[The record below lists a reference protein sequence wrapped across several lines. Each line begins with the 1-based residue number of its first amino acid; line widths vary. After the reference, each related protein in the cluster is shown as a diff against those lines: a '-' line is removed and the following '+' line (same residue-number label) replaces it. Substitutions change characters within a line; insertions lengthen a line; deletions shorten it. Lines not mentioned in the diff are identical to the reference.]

1 MPEREAGWGFRP
13 DVAGLRGV
21 AVLAVV
27 LYHAAFPGVTGGF
40 VGVDVFFVISGFLIT
55 GLLWQELTTTGTVGL
70 ARFYGARARR
80 LLPAGMTVLGLVVV
94 ASAWW
99 LPSLRARSVVV
110 DALASAVYVGNYRF
124 ALRGTDYLAADGA
137 ASPFQHYWSLGV
149 EEQFYLLWPA
159 LLIGTVWVG
168 RRAQAWSGRGGV
180 HRRVVAGPPV
190 MPVVLVVIGVA
201 LVSVMVSLH
210 WTYTAGPWAFFSL
223 PSRAWELAIGG
234 LIALSVPLWRQLP
247 SALAAVVGWA
257 GLLLIL
263 LACVRLGSS
272 TPYPGVAALL
282 PVLGTALVIA
292 GGCAQLQKGVGL
304 ALSQR
309 PLRQLG
315 RYSYCWYL
323 WHWPVLV
330 FATVVIGHAPGL
342 EARGIAVVLSA
353 GLAVLTTHAVEDPVR
368 FATCLRNGPARSL
381 LVGGATTVVG
391 VIVTLLALLAV
402 PIPVG
407 SGAPAHAPRLS
418 TAAAP
423 PAPSAQAARQVSPR
437 LAALPSPLEELTAQV
452 QAVVAASI
460 TTEAVPS
467 NLTPSLADAAAD
479 KARPFQ
485 DGCLL
490 TWTAIPQATCAY
502 GDTASS
508 TTIALIGDS
517 HATQWFPTLEH
528 IAAQRQWRLEAFTK
542 TTCPLLVNLPIHS
555 PYLGREYTECEQW
568 RTEIVERIQ
577 AQRPALVI
585 LGMSRRYAQDFQFT
599 TYGPPW
605 LTSLTRTV
613 AHIHT
618 TGATVLV
625 LGPIP
630 DPLTSVPTC
639 LSAHL
644 DSFSACAPDRTSAL
658 NTAGIT
664 AEQAATAAGGGYYAD
679 LTSLFCTPSRCP
691 VVVGD
696 NLVFRDD
703 NHLTTSYAHWLA
715 PVISAHINDAMANNP
730 PNPASANPRDHQTEA
745 TPATPQL
752 RSSPGNN

>member
-1 MPEREAGWGFRP
+1 
-13 DVAGLRGV
+13 
-21 AVLAVV
+21 

-55 GLLWQELTTTGTVGL
+55 GLLWRELTTTGTVGL

-80 LLPAGMTVLGLVVV
+80 LLPAGITVLGFVVV

-110 DALASAVYVGNYRF
+110 DALASAVYAGNYRF

-159 LLIGTVWVG
+159 LLIGTVWLC
-168 RRAQAWSGRGGV
+168 RHAQALSGRGGA

-190 MPVVLVVIGVA
+190 IPVVLVMTGVA
-201 LVSVMVSLH
+201 LVSVMISLH

-247 SALAAVVGWA
+247 SALAAVAGWA
-257 GLLLIL
+257 GLMLIL

-304 ALSQR
+304 ALTQR

-315 RYSYCWYL
+315 RYSYSWYL
-323 WHWPVLV
+323 WHWPLLV
-330 FATVVIGHAPGL
+330 FAPVVIGHALGL

-368 FATCLRNGPARSL
+368 FATCLRTCPARSL
-381 LVGGATTVVG
+381 LVGGATTAVG

-437 LAALPSPLEELTAQV
+437 LAALPSPVEELTAQV
-452 QAVVAASI
+452 QAVVAASV

-479 KARPFQ
+479 KAHPFQ

-490 TWTAIPQATCAY
+490 TWTAIRQATCAY

-528 IAAQRQWRLEAFTK
+528 IAQQRQWRLEAFTK
-542 TTCPLLVNLPIHS
+542 TTCPLLVDLPIHS

-613 AHIHT
+613 AQIHA

-644 DSFSACAPDRTSAL
+644 DSASACAPDRTSAL

-691 VVVGD
+691 VVVED

-745 TPATPQL
+745 TPARPHL
-752 RSSPGNN
+752 RSSPGDK

>member
-1 MPEREAGWGFRP
+1 
-13 DVAGLRGV
+13 
-21 AVLAVV
+21 LAVV
-27 LYHAAFPGVTGGF
+27 FYHAAFPGLTGGF

-55 GLLWQELTTTGTVGL
+55 GLLWQELMTTGTVRLG
-70 ARFYGARARR
+70 RFYGARARR
-80 LLPAGMTVLGLVVV
+80 LLPVGITVLAVVVV

-99 LPSLRARSVVV
+99 LPPLRARSVLV
-110 DALASAVYVGNYRF
+110 DALASALYAGNYRF
-124 ALRGTDYLAADGA
+124 ALRGTDYLAADGS

-149 EEQFYLLWPA
+149 EEQFYLLWPV
-159 LLIGTVWVG
+159 LLIGCVWIARHAHVS
-168 RRAQAWSGRGGV
+168 SGRGGA
-180 HRRVVAGPPV
+180 HRRVVPGPTMTPV
-190 MPVVLVVIGVA
+190 MLVMIGLVLVSLVI
-201 LVSVMVSLH
+201 SLH

-234 LIALSVPLWRQLP
+234 LVALSVPLWRQLP
-247 SALAAVVGWA
+247 SVLAALAGWVG
-257 GLLLIL
+257 LVLIL
-263 LACVRLGSS
+263 LACVRCGAS

-292 GGCAQLQKGVGL
+292 GGCTQPRAGVGI

-315 RYSYCWYL
+315 RYSYSWYL

-330 FATVVIGHAPGL
+330 FAPLVTGHALGL
-342 EARGIAVVLSA
+342 QARGVAVALSA
-353 GLAVLTTHAVEDPVR
+353 GLAVLTTHTLENPIR
-368 FATCLRNGPARSL
+368 FATCLRHCPARSL
-381 LVGGATTVVG
+381 LMGGATTAMG
-391 VIVTLLALLAV
+391 LTATLLAFLAV

-418 TAAAP
+418 TAVP
-423 PAPSAQAARQVSPR
+423 PSSAESDRRITPR
-437 LAALPSPLEELTAQV
+437 LAAAPSPLQALTAQV
-452 QAVVAASI
+452 QAIVAAS
-460 TTEAVPS
+460 TDTQAVPS

-479 KARPFQ
+479 KALPFR

-490 TWTAIPQATCAY
+490 SWTVIRQSSCVY

-528 IAAQRQWRLEAFTK
+528 IAKQRQWRLETFTK
-542 TTCPLLVNLPIHS
+542 TTCPLLIDLPIHS
-555 PYLGREYTECEQW
+555 PYLGREYTECEHW
-568 RTEIVERIQ
+568 RTEILDRIQ

-585 LGMSRRYAQDFQFT
+585 LGMSRRYAQDFHFT
-599 TYGPPW
+599 TYGPQW

-613 AHIHT
+613 AQIRA

-625 LGPIP
+625 LGPVP

-644 DSFSACAPDRTSAL
+644 DSASACAPDRTSAI

-664 AEQAATAAGGGYYAD
+664 AEQAATAAGGGSYAD
-679 LTSLFCTPSRCP
+679 LTALFCTSSRCP
-691 VVVGD
+691 VIVGD

-703 NHLTTSYAHWLA
+703 NHLTTSYTHWLT
-715 PVISAHINDAMANNP
+715 PVISAQINDIMTGNP
-730 PNPASANPRDHQTEA
+730 TNPTSTHPDDHQIKD
-745 TPATPQL
+745 TPAKPQL
-752 RSSPGNN
+752 RASPTDK

>member
-1 MPEREAGWGFRP
+1 VPEREAGWGFRP
-13 DVAGLRGV
+13 DVEGLRGV

-55 GLLWQELTTTGTVGL
+55 GLLWQELTTRGTVGL

-80 LLPAGMTVLGLVVV
+80 LLPAGITVLAVVVV

-110 DALASAVYVGNYRF
+110 DALASAVYAGNYRF

-159 LLIGTVWVG
+159 LLIGTVWVA
-168 RRAQAWSGRGGV
+168 RRAQVLSGRGGA

-190 MPVVLVVIGVA
+190 TPVVLVMIGVA

-210 WTYTAGPWAFFSL
+210 WTYSAGPWAFFSL

-247 SALAAVVGWA
+247 SALAAVAGWA
-257 GLLLIL
+257 GLMLIL

-292 GGCAQLQKGVGL
+292 AGCAQLQRGVGL

-309 PLRQLG
+309 SLRQLG
-315 RYSYCWYL
+315 RYSYSWYL

-330 FATVVIGHAPGL
+330 FAPVVIGHALGF
-342 EARGIAVVLSA
+342 EARGIAVALSA

-368 FATCLRNGPARSL
+368 FATCLRNCPGRSL
-381 LVGGATTVVG
+381 LVGGATTAVG
-391 VIVTLLALLAV
+391 VTVTLLALLAV

-407 SGAPAHAPRLS
+407 SGAPARVPQLS

-423 PAPSAQAARQVSPR
+423 AGPSAQAGRRVSPR
-437 LAALPSPLEELTAQV
+437 LSPALSPLQELIAQA
-452 QAVVAASI
+452 QAVIAASI
-460 TTEAVPS
+460 NTEAVPS

-490 TWTAIPQATCAY
+490 TWTAIRQATCVY
-502 GDTASS
+502 GATASA

-528 IAAQRQWRLEAFTK
+528 IAQQRQWRLEAFTK
-542 TTCPLLVNLPIHS
+542 TTCPLLVDLPIHS

-585 LGMSRRYAQDFQFT
+585 LGMSHRYAQDFQFT

-605 LTSLTRTV
+605 LTSLARTV
-613 AHIHT
+613 ARIHA

-644 DSFSACAPDRTSAL
+644 DSASACAPDRTSAL
-658 NTAGIT
+658 NAAGIT

-691 VVVGD
+691 VVIGD

-703 NHLTTSYAHWLA
+703 NHLTTSYAHWLV
-715 PVISAHINDAMANNP
+715 PVISAYINEAMANNA
-730 PNPASANPRDHQTEA
+730 PNAASTQPAGHRTEG
-745 TPATPQL
+745 TPAFPHAG
-752 RSSPGNN
+752 S

>member
-1 MPEREAGWGFRP
+1 
-13 DVAGLRGV
+13 
-21 AVLAVV
+21 
-27 LYHAAFPGVTGGF
+27 
-40 VGVDVFFVISGFLIT
+40 FLIT
-55 GLLWQELTTTGTVGL
+55 GLLWQELATTGTVRL

-80 LLPAGMTVLGLVVV
+80 LLPAGITVLAVAVV

-99 LPSLRARSVVV
+99 LPPLRARSGLV
-110 DALASAVYVGNYRF
+110 DALASAVYVGSYRF
-124 ALRGTDYLAADGA
+124 ALRGTDYLAADGS

-159 LLIGTVWVG
+159 LLIGAVWIA
-168 RRAQAWSGRGGV
+168 RHAHTLPGRGGT
-180 HRRVVAGPPV
+180 HRRVAPGPPV
-190 MPVVLVVIGVA
+190 TPVLLAMLGVA
-201 LVSVMVSLH
+201 LVSLMVSLH

-234 LIALSVPLWRQLP
+234 LIALSAPLWRQLP
-247 SALAAVVGWA
+247 SVLAALAGWA
-257 GLLLIL
+257 GLVLIV

-272 TPYPGVAALL
+272 TAYPGVAALL

-292 GGCAQLQKGVGL
+292 GGCALPHHGVDL

-315 RYSYCWYL
+315 RYSYSWYL

-330 FATVVIGHAPGL
+330 FAPVVTGHAPGL
-342 EARGIAVVLSA
+342 GLRAVAVALSA
-353 GLAVLTTHAVEDPVR
+353 GLAVLTTHIVEDPIR
-368 FATCLRNGPARSL
+368 FATCLRHCPARSL
-381 LVGGATTVVG
+381 LVGGATTAIG
-391 VIVTLLALLAV
+391 LAATLLAFLAV

-418 TAAAP
+418 TAAASP
-423 PAPSAQAARQVSPR
+423 TPSAQSDRRITPHLDV
-437 LAALPSPLEELTAQV
+437 LPSPLQELTAQV
-452 QAVVAASI
+452 QAIVAAS
-460 TTEAVPS
+460 TDTEAVPS
-467 NLTPSLADAAAD
+467 NLTPSLADAAVD
-479 KARPFQ
+479 KALPFR

-490 TWTAIPQATCAY
+490 TWIAIRQGSCAY
-502 GDTASS
+502 GDTTSA
-508 TTIALIGDS
+508 TTVALIGDS

-528 IAAQRQWRLEAFTK
+528 IAQQRQWRLEAFTK
-542 TTCPLLVNLPIHS
+542 TTCPPLVDLPIHS

-568 RTEIVERIQ
+568 RTRILERIQ
-577 AQRPALVI
+577 VERPALVI
-585 LGMSRRYAQDFQFT
+585 LGMSRRYAQDFHFT
-599 TYGPPW
+599 TYGPQW
-605 LTSLTRTV
+605 LTGLTRTV
-613 AHIHT
+613 AQIHA

-644 DSFSACAPDRTSAL
+644 DAASACAPDRTSAL
-658 NTAGIT
+658 NATGIT

-691 VVVGD
+691 VIAAN

-715 PVISAHINDAMANNP
+715 PVISAHIDNATA
-730 PNPASANPRDHQTEA
+730 ANPTHTPLDDHKIQG
-745 TPATPQL
+745 TPAKPQL
-752 RSSPGNN
+752 RSSPAGN